1 MEPRGKSS
9 PPFLF
14 VFGLSAWERYDP
26 SDLLASVGGKTD
38 TTACTYGHGY
48 MHTEPRKPTQRRRYR
63 NMRTREDEPPCHQ
76 ALRPCPSLDGFLRK
90 SSAASSSV
98 ARSALSTRQ
107 NHGPSRPLT
116 VSLQAQKAN
125 LNLQFVSL
133 DCPGTS

>member
-9 PPFLF
+9 PPFSF
-14 VFGLSAWERYDP
+14 VFGLSAWAVQGEKREMIHP
-26 SDLLASVGGKTD
+26 
-38 TTACTYGHGY
+38 TYWPTSAAYTYHHGY
-48 MHTEPRKPTQRRRYR
+48 MHTEPRKPTQRRRCR

-125 LNLQFVSL
+125 LILQFVSL